1 MHRIISTF
9 LLTAALASAPVASA
23 ATTDTSDIFNDA
35 SCVPAADKTTPVL
48 YVHGTAGNTENW
60 AQNAVALKAA
70 GYCVWG
76 FNYGRGSGLPS
87 LSPTSFGNAALDVSA
102 RELARNV
109 ERVKE
114 ATGSDQVDLVAH
126 SQGGLLV
133 KKYIAELGGGDNV
146 RRAVTVGATFHGTD
160 LNGAGRFLSP
170 IARAL
175 PRLAAFL
182 VGPGA
187 LQQLNDS
194 PEIQA
199 LNALP
204 DTQAGIVYTSLY
216 SPSDVTATPN
226 STSILQAVDGADV
239 VNINIEEACPNSGR
253 VLHPNMQSDLTV
265 AALTR
270 WGLERTADDRTP
282 NQRACSL
289 SALPDEA
296 SADR

>member
-1 MHRIISTF
+1 MHRILSTI
-9 LLTAALASAPVASA
+9 LVTAALTVSGTPI
-23 ATTDTSDIFNDA
+23 ATANTSDIFNDA
-35 SCVPAADKTTPVL
+35 SCVPAADKPTPVL
-48 YVHGTAGNTENW
+48 YVHGTASNTEKW

-70 GYCVWG
+70 DYCVWG

-87 LSPTSFGNAALDVSA
+87 LFPGSYGNADINSSA

-170 IARAL
+170 IARAF
-175 PRLAAFL
+175 PRLAAFFA
-182 VGPGA
+182 GPGA
-187 LQQLNDS
+187 VQQLNDS
-194 PEIQA
+194 PVIQA
-199 LNALP
+199 LNTLP

-216 SPSDVTATPN
+216 SPSDTTATPN
-226 STSILQAVDGADV
+226 STSILHAADGAEV
-239 VNINIEEACPNSGR
+239 ANINIEASCPNSGR

-289 SALPDEA
+289 SALPEVA
-296 SADR
+296 GADR

>member
-87 LSPTSFGNAALDVSA
+87 LFPGSYGNADINSSA

-114 ATGSDQVDLVAH
+114 ATGAEQVDLVAH

-239 VNINIEEACPNSGR
+239 VNINIEASCPNSGR

-289 SALPDEA
+289 SALPDGSDA
-296 SADR
+296 AR